1 VKEEYKLMN
10 ELSKR
15 ILVALVGIP
24 TILVLIFLGDWYF
37 FLLIFII
44 SMVAL
49 WEFYEMQKK
58 KNYQPQRINGI
69 VAGVLLLLGIQT
81 GAWQGIGIG
90 LVFML
95 MLILAFEMLRHHEN
109 VSINIGI
116 TMVGVLYIPLLLG
129 TLIYTKSYVD
139 ETLTSIQY
147 AGFKYIMM
155 ILITIWICDTFAYT
169 FGILL
174 GKHKL
179 YAQVSPNKTI
189 EGAVAGLLGA
199 IMTIFVVKIFNIL
212 PMSWLN
218 AIIIG
223 FTIGVFGQIGDLVE
237 SWFKRDAGVKDS
249 SSILPGHGGMLDRFD
264 SLLFLSPSLLI
275 LTFLLFK

>member
-1 VKEEYKLMN
+1 MN

-15 ILVALVGIP
+15 ILVAIVGIP
-24 TILVLIFLGDWYF
+24 TILILIFLGGWYF
-37 FLLIFII
+37 FLLILII
-44 SMVAL
+44 SLVAQL
-49 WEFYEMQKK
+49 EFYEMQKK

-69 VAGVLLLLGIQT
+69 IAGILLLLGIQT
-81 GAWQGIGIG
+81 GEWQIIGIG

-109 VSINIGI
+109 MSTNIGI
-116 TMVGVLYIPLLLG
+116 TLVGILYIPLFLG

-139 ETLTSIQY
+139 HTFTTVQY

-155 ILITIWICDTFAYT
+155 ILITIWICDTFAYA
-169 FGILL
+169 FGILF

-179 YAQVSPNKTI
+179 YEKVSPNKTI
-189 EGAVAGLLGA
+189 EGGVAGLFGA
-199 IMTIFVVKIFNIL
+199 IVTIVVVKIFNIL
-212 PMSWLN
+212 PLDWFS

-223 FTIGVFGQIGDLVE
+223 ITVGVFGQMGDLVE

-249 SSILPGHGGMLDRFD
+249 SALLPGHGGMFDRFD
-264 SLLFLSPSLLI
+264 SLLFLSPSILI
-275 LTFLLFK
+275 LTYLLF